1 MGTVALR
8 VDALPDS
15 THTEARLRQI
25 EEDFA
30 HAARLCMLGEMVSSI
45 VHEVRQPLSA
55 IVMDTDTSLRLL
67 SQDTPD
73 LKKLRFNMARMK
85 DCARRASELVHRIK
99 QMAAKR
105 DPICTSVDINGVIS
119 DSIELMA
126 IETVSRSIRIHCS
139 LDPAIPLVLGDAL
152 QLQQVIVNLLINAVQ
167 AIELT
172 SSGRREICVKSKQSF
187 HGVRIS
193 IEDDGAGIP
202 EPLLGQIFDAYFSTK
217 RTGMGMGLS
226 ISRSIVEAH
235 GGTIRA
241 TNGPRGAILDVDLP
255 REGAPWADI
264 SDEAG
269 DADASVVSILG
280 YSPDFARPK
289 F

>member
-8 VDALPDS
+8 VDALPNP
-15 THTEARLRQI
+15 TQTEARLRQI

-85 DCARRASELVHRIK
+85 DCAWRASELVHRIK

-105 DPICTSVDINGVIS
+105 DPICTTVDINGVIS

-139 LDPAIPLVLGDAL
+139 LDSATPLVRGDAL

-172 SSGRREICVKSKQSF
+172 SSGRREICVKSKQNF

-202 EPLLGQIFDAYFSTK
+202 EPLLDQIFDAYFSTK

-226 ISRSIVEAH
+226 ISRSIIEAH
-235 GGTIRA
+235 GGTINA
-241 TNGPRGAILDVDLP
+241 TNGANGAIVNVDLP
-255 REGAPWADI
+255 REAAPCADLLN
-264 SDEAG
+264 DAEE
-269 DADASVVSILG
+269 ADASVLPMLSH
-280 YSPDFARPK
+280 SPDFARPK